1 MAVETNKFQA
11 ESKELLNLMI
21 NSIYSN
27 KEIFLRELIS
37 NASDA
42 IDKRRFESLNSN
54 GKIPLVENPEI
65 EIIPNKV
72 EHTLTIKDDGIGMS
86 HDELISNIGTI
97 AKSGSKEFISK
108 LKEAENNKDL
118 DIIGQFGVGF
128 YSAFM
133 VAKKI
138 VIETKGLNEKS
149 GYRFESEGSDTYTI
163 EEISKE
169 EVGTSI
175 TLYLKD
181 DKDEEKYSTYLD
193 YPTIEYLVEKYS
205 NYIKYP
211 IKMCEHIKEPKKD
224 KDGKYLENEYDEKD
238 EVKTLNSMVPLWKK
252 PKKDVKDE
260 DLNSF
265 YKNNFHDYLNPL
277 HSIQINVEGL
287 LSYQSLIFIPSHL
300 RNEVYNRDE
309 AGLSLY
315 AKNVFIVDKCKE
327 LLPHYLFFLEGIVD
341 SNDLSLNISREML
354 QQDRNITR
362 IRDNIENKVVA
373 NLKDLKEK
381 DKEKYAK
388 IFDLFGSSLKY
399 GIYENYGM
407 KNDLLKDLLVYKSLN
422 HDNEYIDLKTYVSEM
437 KENQKAIYFASG
449 SSIEEIKLSP
459 ELEKFKKDGIDVLFF
474 DKDVDE
480 FAINTLREYETHLFK
495 SISTLGEEDLNEEEK
510 KKLEELNINFKRQ
523 LDDIKEALKDKVS
536 DVKFSTKLVNSPV
549 SLSSKEG
556 ITLNMEKILNNLNRE
571 NNGFKSEKV
580 LEINPDHD
588 LFKAIKELKARGMN
602 VTATAVYDLMQAY
615 MALEAG
621 ADYIAPYVNRI
632 GNLGSDPFE
641 LIHELSSRIEV
652 DGYDCK
658 ILAASFKGV
667 QQVRDAFN
675 SGSHAITAPVAVLN
689 QIFKNPNIE
698 KAVADFN
705 NDWYAMYGEGKGICD
720 L

>member
-1 MAVETNKFQA
+1 MAIETNKFQA

-54 GKIPLVENPEI
+54 GKIPLLENPEI
-65 EIIPNKV
+65 DIIPNKN
-72 EHTLTIKDDGIGMS
+72 EHTLTIKDNGIGMS
-86 HDELISNIGTI
+86 HDELINNIGTI

-108 LKEAENNKDL
+108 LKEAKENNEL

-133 VAKKI
+133 VAKKV
-138 VIETKGLNEKS
+138 VIETKGLNETS
-149 GYRFESEGSDTYTI
+149 GYRFESDGSDTYTI
-163 EEISKE
+163 EEISKD

-211 IKMCEHIKEPKKD
+211 IKMSEHTKEPKKD
-224 KDGKYLENEYDEKD
+224 KDGKYIDNEYDERD

-252 PKKDVKDE
+252 PKKDIKDE
-260 DLNSF
+260 DLKNF
-265 YKNNFHDYLNPL
+265 YKNNFHDYLDPL

-287 LSYQSLIFIPSHL
+287 LSYQALIFIPSHL

-315 AKNVFIVDKCKE
+315 AKNVFIMDKCKE

-373 NLKDLKEK
+373 NLKELKEK

-388 IFDLFGSSLKY
+388 FFNLFGSSIKY

-422 HDNEYIDLKTYVSEM
+422 HDSEYIDLKTYVSEM
-437 KENQKAIYFASG
+437 KENQKVIYFASG

-459 ELEKFKKDGIDVLFF
+459 ELERFKKDGIDVLFF

-480 FAINTLREYETHLFK
+480 FAINPLREYGTHMFK
-495 SISTLGEEDLNEEEK
+495 SISTSSEEDLNEDEK
-510 KKLEELNINFKRQ
+510 KKLEDLNINYKRQ

-549 SLSSKEG
+549 SLSSKDG

-580 LEINPDHD
+580 LEINPDH
-588 LFKAIKELKARGMN
+588 E
-602 VTATAVYDLMQAY
+602 
-615 MALEAG
+615 
-621 ADYIAPYVNRI
+621 
-632 GNLGSDPFE
+632 
-641 LIHELSSRIEV
+641 
-652 DGYDCK
+652 
-658 ILAASFKGV
+658 
-667 QQVRDAFN
+667 
-675 SGSHAITAPVAVLN
+675 
-689 QIFKNPNIE
+689 IFKKLSTLSDDEVKEYSKLLYSEACLLNGLDIE
-698 KAVADFN
+698 NKEEFASLLN
-705 NDWYAMYGEGKGICD
+705 K
-720 L
+720 LLLK

>member
-1 MAVETNKFQA
+1 MAIETNKFQA

-54 GKIPLVENPEI
+54 GEIPLVENPEI

-97 AKSGSKEFISK
+97 AKSGSKEFIAK

-169 EVGTSI
+169 DVGTSI

-252 PKKDVKDE
+252 PKKDVKNE
-260 DLNSF
+260 DLNNF
-265 YKNNFHDYLNPL
+265 YKNNFHDYLDPL

-495 SISTLGEEDLNEEEK
+495 SISISSEEDLNEEEK
-510 KKLEELNINFKRQ
+510 KKLDELNVNYKRQ

-556 ITLNMEKILNNLNRE
+556 ITLNMEKILNNLNKE

-580 LEINPDHD
+580 LEINPDH
-588 LFKAIKELKARGMN
+588 E
-602 VTATAVYDLMQAY
+602 
-615 MALEAG
+615 
-621 ADYIAPYVNRI
+621 
-632 GNLGSDPFE
+632 
-641 LIHELSSRIEV
+641 
-652 DGYDCK
+652 
-658 ILAASFKGV
+658 
-667 QQVRDAFN
+667 
-675 SGSHAITAPVAVLN
+675 
-689 QIFKNPNIE
+689 IFKKLATLNDDEVKEYSKLLYNEACLLNGLDIE
-698 KAVADFN
+698 NKEEFATLLN
-705 NDWYAMYGEGKGICD
+705 K
-720 L
+720 LLLK

>member
-300 RNEVYNRDE
+300 RNEVYNRDD

-580 LEINPDHD
+580 LEINPDH
-588 LFKAIKELKARGMN
+588 E
-602 VTATAVYDLMQAY
+602 
-615 MALEAG
+615 
-621 ADYIAPYVNRI
+621 
-632 GNLGSDPFE
+632 
-641 LIHELSSRIEV
+641 
-652 DGYDCK
+652 
-658 ILAASFKGV
+658 
-667 QQVRDAFN
+667 
-675 SGSHAITAPVAVLN
+675 
-689 QIFKNPNIE
+689 IFKKLATLNDDEVKEYSKLLYNEACLLNGLDIE
-698 KAVADFN
+698 NKDEFATLLN
-705 NDWYAMYGEGKGICD
+705 K
-720 L
+720 LLLK

>member
-510 KKLEELNINFKRQ
+510 QKLEELNINFKRQ

-580 LEINPDHD
+580 LEINPDH
-588 LFKAIKELKARGMN
+588 E
-602 VTATAVYDLMQAY
+602 
-615 MALEAG
+615 
-621 ADYIAPYVNRI
+621 
-632 GNLGSDPFE
+632 
-641 LIHELSSRIEV
+641 
-652 DGYDCK
+652 
-658 ILAASFKGV
+658 
-667 QQVRDAFN
+667 
-675 SGSHAITAPVAVLN
+675 
-689 QIFKNPNIE
+689 IFKKLATLNDDEVKEYSKLLYNEACLLNGLDIE
-698 KAVADFN
+698 NKEEFATLLN
-705 NDWYAMYGEGKGICD
+705 K
-720 L
+720 LLLK